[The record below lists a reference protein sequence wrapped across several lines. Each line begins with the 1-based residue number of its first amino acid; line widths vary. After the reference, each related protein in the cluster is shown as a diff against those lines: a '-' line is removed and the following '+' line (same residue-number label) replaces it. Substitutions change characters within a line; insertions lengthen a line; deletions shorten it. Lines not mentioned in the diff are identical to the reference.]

1 MKNILITGGSGFLGR
16 NLAKKLKNKNIF
28 IYDKVQPNYKCKF
41 IKGSIL
47 NSSKINENL
56 KTHKIDTII
65 HLAASL
71 GVSNTEKKPSEVIDI
86 NFLGTLNILKAI
98 TNTKVKKFIFA
109 SSSEV
114 YGDNKKKM
122 IENLDLKPKSL
133 YGHTKILGENL
144 VKTYSNLLG
153 FDYLI
158 FRFFNVCG
166 YGQREDFVI
175 SKFFKD
181 IKEKKEI
188 TVYGSGIQKRSFC
201 HVKDACNAIVLTIN
215 KKIKNQIFNIGNN
228 KEPISIK
235 NLAILIRNNSKYKC
249 KIKFIPFKKTDRSKN
264 REIYYREPDLRKI
277 FSMTN
282 YMPKINLIQIIKEYT
297 DQQLI

>member
-56 KTHKIDTII
+56 KTYKIDTII

-282 YMPKINLIQIIKEYT
+282 YTPKINLIQIIKEYT

>member
-1 MKNILITGGSGFLGR
+1 MKNVLITGGSGFLGR
-16 NLAKKLKNKNIF
+16 NLTKKLKNKKIF
-28 IYDKVQPNYKCKF
+28 IYDTAKPNYKCKF

-47 NSSKINENL
+47 NISKINQKL
-56 KTHKIDTII
+56 KIHKIDTII

-86 NFLGTLNILKAI
+86 NFIGTLNILNAI
-98 TNTKVKKFIFA
+98 KNTKVKKFIFA

-122 IENLDLKPKSL
+122 PENLELKPKSL

-144 VKTYSNLLG
+144 VKTYSSLFG

-175 SKFFKD
+175 SKFFRD
-181 IKEKKEI
+181 IKEKKQI
-188 TVYGSGIQKRSFC
+188 NVYGSGIQKRSFC
-201 HVKDACNAIVLTIN
+201 HVKDACNAIILTIN

-235 NLAILIRNNSKYKC
+235 NIAILN
-249 KIKFIPFKKTDRSKN
+249 
-264 REIYYREPDLRKI
+264 
-277 FSMTN
+277 
-282 YMPKINLIQIIKEYT
+282 
-297 DQQLI
+297 

>member
-56 KTHKIDTII
+56 KTYKIDTII

-249 KIKFIPFKKTDRSKN
+249 KIKFIPFKKTDRSKK

-277 FSMTN
+277 YSMTS
-282 YMPKINLIQIIKEYT
+282 YVPKINLIQIIKEYT
-297 DQQLI
+297 DQQLL

>member
-56 KTHKIDTII
+56 KTYKIDTII

-71 GVSNTEKKPSEVIDI
+71 GVSNTEKKPSEVINI

>member
-1 MKNILITGGSGFLGR
+1 MKNVLITGGSGFLGR
-16 NLAKKLKNKNIF
+16 NLTKKLKNKKIF
-28 IYDKVQPNYKCKF
+28 IYDTAKPNYKCKF

-47 NSSKINENL
+47 NISKINQKL
-56 KTHKIDTII
+56 KIHKIDTII

-86 NFLGTLNILKAI
+86 NFIGTLNILNAI
-98 TNTKVKKFIFA
+98 KNTKVKKFIFA

-122 IENLDLKPKSL
+122 PENLELKPKSL

-144 VKTYSNLLG
+144 VKTYSSLFG

-166 YGQREDFVI
+166 YGQREDLVI
-175 SKFFKD
+175 SKFFRD
-181 IKEKKEI
+181 IKEKKQI
-188 TVYGSGIQKRSFC
+188 NVYGSGIQKRSFC
-201 HVKDACNAIVLTIN
+201 HVKDACNAIILTIN

-249 KIKFIPFKKTDRSKN
+249 KIKFIPFKKTDRSKK

-277 FSMTN
+277 YSMTS
-282 YMPKINLIQIIKEYT
+282 YVPKINLIQIIKEYT
-297 DQQLI
+297 DQQLL

>member
-28 IYDKVQPNYKCKF
+28 IYDTKKPNFECKF
-41 IKGSIL
+41 IQGTIL
-47 NSSKINENL
+47 NKSKINQKL
-56 KTHKIDTII
+56 KIHKIDTVI

-71 GVSNTEKKPSEVIDI
+71 GVSNTEKKPNEVIDI
-86 NFLGTLNILKAI
+86 NFSGTLNILKAI
-98 TNTKVKKFIFA
+98 ENTKVRKFIFA

-114 YGDNKKKM
+114 YGDNKKQM
-122 IENLDLKPKSL
+122 VENLELEPKSI
-133 YGHTKILGENL
+133 YGHTKIVGESL
-144 VKTYSNLLG
+144 VKLYSNLLG

-181 IKEKKEI
+181 IKEKNEI
-188 TVYGSGIQKRSFC
+188 IVYGSGIQKRSFC
-201 HVKDACNAIVLTIN
+201 HVKDACNAMILAIN

-235 NLAILIRNNSKYKC
+235 NLAKFIKKNSKFKVR
-249 KIKFIPFKKTDRSKN
+249 IRFVPFKKTDRSKN

-277 FSMTN
+277 HKMTK
-282 YMPKINLIQIIKEYT
+282 YIPKINLYQIIKEYI

>member
-56 KTHKIDTII
+56 KTYKIDTII

-228 KEPISIK
+228 KERISIK

>member
-16 NLAKKLKNKNIF
+16 NLVKKLKNKNVY
-28 IYDKVQPNYKCKF
+28 IYDTAQPNYKCKF

-47 NSSKINENL
+47 NKSKINKKL
-56 KTHKIDTII
+56 KIHKIDTII

-86 NFLGTLNILKAI
+86 NFIGTLNILNAI
-98 TNTKVKKFIFA
+98 KNTKVKKFIFA

-122 IENLDLKPKSL
+122 PENLELKPKSL

-144 VKTYSNLLG
+144 VKTYSGLFG

-188 TVYGSGIQKRSFC
+188 IVYGSGIQKRSFC
-201 HVKDACNAIVLTIN
+201 HVKDACNAIILTVN

-228 KEPISIK
+228 KEPISIR

-249 KIKFIPFKKTDRSKN
+249 KIKFIPFKKTDRSKK

-277 FSMTN
+277 YSMTS
-282 YMPKINLIQIIKEYT
+282 YVPKINLIQIIKEYT
-297 DQQLI
+297 DQQLL

>member
-56 KTHKIDTII
+56 KTYKIDTII

>member
-1 MKNILITGGSGFLGR
+1 MKNVLITGGSGFLGR
-16 NLAKKLKNKNIF
+16 NLTKKLKNKKIF
-28 IYDKVQPNYKCKF
+28 IYDTAKPNYKCKF

-47 NSSKINENL
+47 NISKINQKL
-56 KTHKIDTII
+56 KIHKIDTII

-86 NFLGTLNILKAI
+86 NFIGTLNILNAI
-98 TNTKVKKFIFA
+98 KNTKVKKFIFA

-122 IENLDLKPKSL
+122 PENLELKPKSL

-144 VKTYSNLLG
+144 VKTYSSLFG

-175 SKFFKD
+175 SKFFRD

-188 TVYGSGIQKRSFC
+188 NVYGSGIQKRSFC
-201 HVKDACNAIVLTIN
+201 HVKDACNAIILTIN

-249 KIKFIPFKKTDRSKN
+249 KIKFIPFKKTDRSKK

-277 FSMTN
+277 YSMTS
-282 YMPKINLIQIIKEYT
+282 YVPKINLIQIIKEYT
-297 DQQLI
+297 DQQLL

>member
-1 MKNILITGGSGFLGR
+1 MKNVLITGGSGFLGR
-16 NLAKKLKNKNIF
+16 NLTKKLKNKKIF
-28 IYDKVQPNYKCKF
+28 IYDTAKPNYKCKF

-47 NSSKINENL
+47 NISKINQKL
-56 KTHKIDTII
+56 KIHKIDTII

-86 NFLGTLNILKAI
+86 NFIGTLNILNAI
-98 TNTKVKKFIFA
+98 KNTKVKKFIFA

-122 IENLDLKPKSL
+122 PENLELKPKSL

-144 VKTYSNLLG
+144 VKTYSSLLG

-175 SKFFKD
+175 SKFFRD

-188 TVYGSGIQKRSFC
+188 NVYGSGIQKRSFC
-201 HVKDACNAIVLTIN
+201 HVKDACNAIILTIN

-249 KIKFIPFKKTDRSKN
+249 KIKFIPFKKTDRSKK

-277 FSMTN
+277 YSMTS
-282 YMPKINLIQIIKEYT
+282 YVPKINLIQIIKEYT
-297 DQQLI
+297 DQQLL

>member
-56 KTHKIDTII
+56 KTYKIDTII

-297 DQQLI
+297 DQQ

>member
-1 MKNILITGGSGFLGR
+1 MKNVLITGGSGFLGR
-16 NLAKKLKNKNIF
+16 NLAKKLKNKNLF
-28 IYDKVQPNYKCKF
+28 IYDKIQPNYKCKF

-47 NSSKINENL
+47 NKSKINKKL
-56 KTHKIDTII
+56 KAHKIDTIV

-71 GVSNTEKKPSEVIDI
+71 GVSKTEKKPNEVFGI
-86 NFLGTLNILKAI
+86 NFLGTLNILEATK
-98 TNTKVKKFIFA
+98 NTKVKRFIFA

-122 IENLDLKPKSL
+122 IESLDLKPKSL

-144 VKTYSNLLG
+144 VKTYSDLLG

-158 FRFFNVCG
+158 FRFFNICG
-166 YGQREDFVI
+166 QGQREDFVI

-188 TVYGSGIQKRSFC
+188 TVYGSGTQRRSFC
-201 HVKDACNAIVLTIN
+201 HVKDACNAIILTIN

-228 KEPISIK
+228 NEPISIK
-235 NLAILIRNNSKYKC
+235 NLAILVRNNSKYKC
-249 KIKFIPFKKTDRSKN
+249 KIRHIPFKETDRSKS
-264 REIYYREPDLRKI
+264 REIYYREPDLKKI
-277 FSMTN
+277 YKMVN
-282 YMPKINLIQIIKEYT
+282 YIPKIKLIDIIKEYT
-297 DQQLI
+297 DRQLI

>member
-56 KTHKIDTII
+56 KTYKIDTII

-181 IKEKKEI
+181 I
-188 TVYGSGIQKRSFC
+188 GSLLFPI
-201 HVKDACNAIVLTIN
+201 L
-215 KKIKNQIFNIGNN
+215 NI
-228 KEPISIK
+228 
-235 NLAILIRNNSKYKC
+235 
-249 KIKFIPFKKTDRSKN
+249 
-264 REIYYREPDLRKI
+264 
-277 FSMTN
+277 
-282 YMPKINLIQIIKEYT
+282 
-297 DQQLI
+297 

>member
-1 MKNILITGGSGFLGR
+1 MKNILITGGAGFLGR
-16 NLAKKLKNKNIF
+16 NLVKKLKNKNVF
-28 IYDKVQPNYKCKF
+28 IYDTAKPNYKCKF

-47 NSSKINENL
+47 NETKINKKL
-56 KTHKIDTII
+56 KIYKIDTII

-71 GVSNTEKKPSEVIDI
+71 GVSNTEKKPSEVMNI
-86 NFLGTLNILKAI
+86 NFLGTMNILKAI
-98 TNTKVKKFIFA
+98 RNTKVKKFIFS

-122 IENLDLKPKSL
+122 VENLELKPKSL

-201 HVKDACNAIVLTIN
+201 HVKDACNAIILTIN
-215 KKIKNQIFNIGNN
+215 KKIKNQILNIGNN

-235 NLAILIRNNSKYKC
+235 NLAILIRSNSKYKC

-264 REIYYREPDLRKI
+264 REIYYREPDLKKI
-277 FSMTN
+277 YSMTS
-282 YMPKINLIQIIKEYT
+282 YKPKINLFNIIKEYT

>member
-16 NLAKKLKNKNIF
+16 NLVKKLKNKNVY
-28 IYDKVQPNYKCKF
+28 IYDTAQPNYKCKF

-47 NSSKINENL
+47 NKSKINKKL
-56 KTHKIDTII
+56 KIHKIDTII

-86 NFLGTLNILKAI
+86 NFLGTLNVLNAI
-98 TNTKVKKFIFA
+98 KDTKVKKFIFA

-122 IENLDLKPKSL
+122 IENLELKPKSL

-144 VKTYSNLLG
+144 VKTYSGLFG

-188 TVYGSGIQKRSFC
+188 IVYGSGIQKRSFC
-201 HVKDACNAIVLTIN
+201 HVKDACNAIILTVN

-228 KEPISIK
+228 KEPISIR

-249 KIKFIPFKKTDRSKN
+249 KINFLPFKKTDRSKN

-277 FSMTN
+277 YSMTS
-282 YMPKINLIQIIKEYT
+282 YMPKINLFQIIKEYT

>member
-1 MKNILITGGSGFLGR
+1 MKNVLITGGSGFLGR
-16 NLAKKLKNKNIF
+16 NLTKKLKNKKIF
-28 IYDKVQPNYKCKF
+28 IYDTTKPNYKCKF

-47 NSSKINENL
+47 NISKINQKL
-56 KTHKIDTII
+56 KIHKIDTII

-86 NFLGTLNILKAI
+86 NFIGTLNILNAI
-98 TNTKVKKFIFA
+98 KNTKVKKFIFA

-122 IENLDLKPKSL
+122 PENLELKPKSL

-144 VKTYSNLLG
+144 VKTYSSLFG

-175 SKFFKD
+175 SKFFRD
-181 IKEKKEI
+181 IKEKKQI
-188 TVYGSGIQKRSFC
+188 NVYGSGIQKRSFC
-201 HVKDACNAIVLTIN
+201 HVKDACNAIILTIN

-249 KIKFIPFKKTDRSKN
+249 KIKFIPFKKTDRSKK

-277 FSMTN
+277 YSMTS
-282 YMPKINLIQIIKEYT
+282 YVPKINLIQIIKEYT
-297 DQQLI
+297 DQQLL

>member
-56 KTHKIDTII
+56 KTYKIDTII

-201 HVKDACNAIVLTIN
+201 HVKDACDAIVLTIN

>member
-1 MKNILITGGSGFLGR
+1 
-16 NLAKKLKNKNIF
+16 
-28 IYDKVQPNYKCKF
+28 
-41 IKGSIL
+41 
-47 NSSKINENL
+47 
-56 KTHKIDTII
+56 
-65 HLAASL
+65 
-71 GVSNTEKKPSEVIDI
+71 
-86 NFLGTLNILKAI
+86 
-98 TNTKVKKFIFA
+98 
-109 SSSEV
+109 
-114 YGDNKKKM
+114 M